1 MAVYTEK
8 KLQSLRE
15 LGCLEGV
22 LEQAI
27 EWEKRGIR
35 PSDVVKNKK
44 DWISVV
50 SHMARWWSIDVT
62 ARKKSSDSIDSLF
75 FKSLS

>member
-1 MAVYTEK
+1 MAIYTEK

-22 LEQAI
+22 IEQAI
-27 EWEKRGIR
+27 EWEKQGIH
-35 PSDVVKNKK
+35 PSQIVKNKK

-50 SHMARWWSIDVT
+50 SHMARWWSID
-62 ARKKSSDSIDSLF
+62 RKKNVSGS
-75 FKSLS
+75 